1 MHEEALLRDLRR
13 KLIEVTQ
20 GAEDAPVRRVR
31 VWVGALSHVSAEA
44 LRGRWAEV
52 VAGTP
57 AQGARL
63 EVDVSS
69 DPEDP
74 AAQGVRLVELTIEEP
89 ESGTAPGRRPPPSS

>member
-20 GAEDAPVRRVR
+20 GANGAPVRFVR
-31 VWVGALSHVSAEA
+31 VWVGALSHVSAES
-44 LRGRWAEV
+44 LQGRWPEV

-74 AAQGVRLVELTIEEP
+74 AAQGVRLVELTVEEP
-89 ESGTAPGRRPPPSS
+89 GDGPAGRRPSSSS